1 MRKGHRAR
9 LWIFGL
15 LTLCVMLAIF
25 CFSAQNA
32 DESQRL
38 SDGFLA
44 SLLGR
49 VLELIL
55 PRLTEKGM
63 DFDIRKYAHM
73 SEFFVLGVSCFLY
86 VSELRRWSPDLRA
99 AMLAFGFSL
108 LYAGTDELHQLFVPG
123 RACRITDVLVDG
135 IGILAG
141 VTLARLIQFGHDRT
155 LIIS

>member
-1 MRKGHRAR
+1 MRDRHRAR

-15 LTLCVMLAIF
+15 LMVCVMLAIF
-25 CFSAQNA
+25 CFSAQDG

-49 VLELIL
+49 LLDALL

-73 SEFFVLGVSCFLY
+73 TEFCALGVCCFLY
-86 VSELRRWSPDLRA
+86 VSERRRWARDLHA
-99 AMLAFGFSL
+99 ALLALGFSL
-108 LYAGTDELHQLFVPG
+108 LYAGTDELHQLFVPN
-123 RACRITDVLVDG
+123 RACRFADVLVDG
-135 IGILAG
+135 VGILVG
-141 VTLARLIQFGHDRT
+141 VTLARLVQYLHDNKKKT
-155 LIIS
+155 